1 MPCAG
6 GSRGGGRDARR
17 SYPPRSPGPGPSG
30 GAVRAPAPRI
40 GRVKR
45 AALIGT
51 VLWGLYQCFGNLGAA
66 NISSDEPVY
75 LAAGWDYL
83 HGDVSANLEHPP
95 TAKYL
100 IGLAQVLLGEGLLA
114 GRIAAGAA
122 AFLTGVV
129 LWLWFRRE
137 LGPTLALVPAGL
149 FLLLP
154 RTAVGAGTRIDR
166 LALLE
171 PFMVLFAVAA
181 MAAAW
186 TWSRAS
192 PGRRSGWLIALAGA
206 LLALSVTSKL
216 TTAVLAP
223 VLLLPLLWSGS
234 RARALRGGLA
244 LSVAFVV
251 TGVLAYLPVHPVE
264 AIRYLLEFQSEHNAD
279 GHLIEVAGTA
289 YVFPPWWANLWFMVV
304 GIGPAALAVLLLGT
318 LLALLAPRRRALV
331 LYLGAATL
339 LLLVFHL
346 AISSV
351 ALPHYYAAWAWLL
364 CALAGVGIAEALRG
378 GIVLPA
384 PLARGVGAV
393 LLAVSLVIAIATS
406 AGIAQERPTGIARVA
421 DVLRERGLDGG
432 LVLAQGMS
440 SGVYVPYIGDR
451 VTTDPSSA
459 GIVAIAIE
467 RSARFPVDPRVYAY
481 LESARPETVRLDDLT
496 LVLVDGPLP

>member
-1 MPCAG
+1 M
-6 GSRGGGRDARR
+6 
-17 SYPPRSPGPGPSG
+17 
-30 GAVRAPAPRI
+30 
-40 GRVKR
+40 KR

-51 VLWGLYQCFGNLGAA
+51 VLWALYQCFGNLSAA

-95 TAKYL
+95 VAKYL

-114 GRIAAGAA
+114 GRIAAGTA
-122 AFLTGVV
+122 AFLTGAI
-129 LWLWFRRE
+129 LWLWFRSE
-137 LGPTLALVPAGL
+137 LGSTLALIPAGL
-149 FLLLP
+149 FLLFP

-216 TTAVLAP
+216 TTAVLVP
-223 VLLLPLLWSGS
+223 VFLLPLLRSGS
-234 RARALRGGLA
+234 RGRTLRGALA
-244 LSVAFVV
+244 FAVAFVV

-264 AIRYLLEFQSEHNAD
+264 AIPYLLDFQSEHNAI
-279 GHLIEVAGTA
+279 GHLIEVAGSA
-289 YVFPPWWANLWFMVV
+289 YVFPPWWANLWFMLA
-304 GIGPAALAVLLLGT
+304 GIGPVALAVLLLGA

-331 LYLGAATL
+331 LYLGGATL
-339 LLLVFHL
+339 LLLVFHVVV
-346 AISSV
+346 SSV

-364 CALAGVGIAEALRG
+364 CALAGIGIAEALRG
-378 GIVLPA
+378 GILLPA
-384 PLARGVGAV
+384 LVARGSGAV
-393 LLAVSLVIAIATS
+393 LLAASIVVAAATS
-406 AGIAQERPTGIARVA
+406 AGIAEERPTGIARVA

-440 SGVYVPYIGDR
+440 SGVYVPYLGDR
-451 VTTDPSSA
+451 VTTDPSST
-459 GIVAIAIE
+459 GIVAIAIAP
-467 RSARFPVDPRVYAY
+467 SSRFPVDPRVTAY
-481 LESARPETVRLDDLT
+481 LESAHPETVRLDDLT
-496 LVLVDGPLP
+496 LVLTGGPLP